1 MIDINTGILG
11 LIGHPLSHSLSP
23 RLHNYYLQENDLN
36 YVYLPFDVEP
46 KNIEE
51 AIKGLKSLNFRG
63 VNITIPYKEKIINYL
78 DYVDEEAQ
86 DIGAVNT
93 VVNNDGDL
101 YGYNTDASGF
111 IRMLKEDGKFD
122 IKGQKAIIIGAGG
135 ASKAVGFALCRKG
148 IKEIYIIN
156 RTPTRALELA
166 ELWRNIYP
174 DVKIDYG
181 NLESGNHKK
190 IFNKFQ
196 LVIDTTPVGMVPDT
210 DVKPVISPEYLH
222 SNLLVVDLVYN
233 PLETVL
239 IKEAKKRGARTLNGM
254 GMLLYQGIESFY
266 LWTGVKP
273 EDTGLKKGFFK

>member
-1 MIDINTGILG
+1 MIDMNTKILG

-101 YGYNTDASGF
+101 YGYNTDAYGF
-111 IRMLKEDGKFD
+111 IRMLKEDG
-122 IKGQKAIIIGAGG
+122 
-135 ASKAVGFALCRKG
+135 
-148 IKEIYIIN
+148 
-156 RTPTRALELA
+156 
-166 ELWRNIYP
+166 
-174 DVKIDYG
+174 
-181 NLESGNHKK
+181 
-190 IFNKFQ
+190 
-196 LVIDTTPVGMVPDT
+196 
-210 DVKPVISPEYLH
+210 
-222 SNLLVVDLVYN
+222 
-233 PLETVL
+233 
-239 IKEAKKRGARTLNGM
+239 
-254 GMLLYQGIESFY
+254 
-266 LWTGVKP
+266 
-273 EDTGLKKGFFK
+273 